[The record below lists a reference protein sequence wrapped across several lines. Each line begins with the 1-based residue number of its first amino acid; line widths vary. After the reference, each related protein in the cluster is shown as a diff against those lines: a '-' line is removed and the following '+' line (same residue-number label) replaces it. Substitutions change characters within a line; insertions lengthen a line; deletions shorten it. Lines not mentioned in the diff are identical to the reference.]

1 METIKEMRLKRL
13 KDDICKLNARLKT
26 EAFKLIAHVA
36 RHFANQVKVE
46 RPNGTDSQLSPAFC
60 DKSTVFLHSRFIID
74 NSSTAFFAG
83 TNFHGGHQLR
93 DEDFSISHMAGVAGV
108 PNCLDQFF
116 QGSLINDDFY
126 FDFR

>member
-60 DKSTVFLHSRFIID
+60 DKELCTNNIYILID
-74 NSSTAFFAG
+74 
-83 TNFHGGHQLR
+83 
-93 DEDFSISHMAGVAGV
+93 
-108 PNCLDQFF
+108 
-116 QGSLINDDFY
+116 
-126 FDFR
+126 